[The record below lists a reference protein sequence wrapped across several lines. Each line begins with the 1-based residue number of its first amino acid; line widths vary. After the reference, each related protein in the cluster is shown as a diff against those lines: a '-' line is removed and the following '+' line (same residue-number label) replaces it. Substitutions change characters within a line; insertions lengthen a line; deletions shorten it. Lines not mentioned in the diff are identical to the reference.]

1 VTRDLE
7 VWMLLVVAIV
17 LLVLFLGLGFIAHIL
32 WLGLILAAIVA
43 GVHLITGGSRRGRL
57 N

>member
-1 VTRDLE
+1 
-7 VWMLLVVAIV
+7 MLLIIAIV
-17 LLVLFLGLGFIAHIL
+17 LLVLFLGLGFVAHIL

-43 GVHLITGGSRRGRL
+43 GVHLLTGGSRRGRL